1 MMNNNDE
8 NQLTKELELLSE
20 KYNLNLELIDY
31 KNSVGDSKIGNA
43 DIDNDI
49 KNGIRGPF
57 VYGLIVNTFSEPLE
71 ELKKYLNG
79 IETDQYMP
87 VKVNLNDLSNL
98 KSEEIAPLI
107 RRVFQNI
114 VNVQRELEATFE
126 GKQTLIYVDNF
137 EYLIS
142 ALENAEQ
149 KHELIIIDVIRE
161 GLKNMKKNTS
171 AFITLPTNKIVSI
184 NEHDRINGELKK
196 IYI

>member
-31 KNSVGDSKIGNA
+31 KNSVGDSTISNE

-49 KNGIRGPF
+49 KNRVRGTV
-57 VYGLIVNTFSEPLE
+57 VYELIVDTFSEPLE

-79 IETDQYMP
+79 IETDQYML
-87 VKVNLNDLSNL
+87 VKVNLNELSNL
-98 KSEEIAPLI
+98 KSEELAPLI
-107 RRVFQNI
+107 RQVFQNI
-114 VNVQRELEATFE
+114 VKVQRELEATFK

-137 EYLIS
+137 EHFIS
-142 ALENAEQ
+142 ALEKAKQ

-161 GLKNMKKNTS
+161 GLKNMKINTS

>member
-31 KNSVGDSKIGNA
+31 KNSVGDSTISNEY
-43 DIDNDI
+43 IDNDI
-49 KNGIRGPF
+49 KNRVRGTV
-57 VYGLIVNTFSEPLE
+57 VYELIVDTFSEPLE
-71 ELKKYLNG
+71 ELKKYLNS
-79 IETDQYMP
+79 IETDQYML
-87 VKVNLNDLSNL
+87 VKVNLNELSNL
-98 KSEEIAPLI
+98 KSEELAPLI
-107 RRVFQNI
+107 RQVFQNI
-114 VNVQRELEATFE
+114 VKVQRELEATFK

-137 EYLIS
+137 EHFIS
-142 ALENAEQ
+142 ALEKAKQ

-161 GLKNMKKNTS
+161 GLKNMKINTS